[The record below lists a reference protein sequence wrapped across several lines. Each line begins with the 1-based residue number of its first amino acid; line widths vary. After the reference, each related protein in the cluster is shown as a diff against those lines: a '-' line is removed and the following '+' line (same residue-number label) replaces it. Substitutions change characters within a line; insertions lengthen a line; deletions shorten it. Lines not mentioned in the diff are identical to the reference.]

1 MASKFAFNKREED
14 AATPAPTPIKTAQAP
29 SPVPTKA
36 APAKA
41 LAKSK
46 DPDWKGYTFIVKI
59 DTHSDASAIL
69 KKQRRGEDMS
79 DLAQRLLA
87 DWVEKNS

>member
-1 MASKFAFNKREED
+1 MGSKFAFKHEETT
-14 AATPAPTPIKTAQAP
+14 ATPSPIKTAQAP
-29 SPVPTKA
+29 STAPAPA

-59 DTHSDASAIL
+59 DTHSDASALL
-69 KKQRRGEDMS
+69 KKQRKGEDMS
-79 DLAQRLLA
+79 DLAQRLLEE
-87 DWVEKNS
+87 WVEKNR